1 MLAKEGTASPPTLPV
16 IVVGPLLANL
26 ADARVGHISRGER
39 SDNLGMRVSLL
50 PRMGLL
56 SLAALAITA
65 CGGPA
70 SSSGS
75 TPRGSLTLTGP
86 VNEHVAQR
94 TADAQAWCQTSTFTP
109 PPPALSPLMT
119 TLEGVVHF
127 GSGSGAISLHFVGG
141 PGQWTLPLPGETSS
155 PGPPGS
161 VVVTINSVEW
171 SGGQGSPAST
181 GSLILSGGS
190 GRSIRGSLN
199 ATLAPNS
206 TDPAGL
212 KVVGTWIC

>member
-1 MLAKEGTASPPTLPV
+1 MARAWAGRDQPQPTYTP
-16 IVVGPLLANL
+16 
-26 ADARVGHISRGER
+26 DAAVRHATLGER
-39 SDNLGMRVSLL
+39 SDNPGMRVSVSAPMTLF
-50 PRMGLL
+50 

-94 TADAQAWCQTSTFTP
+94 TPDAQAWCHTSTFTP

-127 GSGSGAISLHFVGG
+127 GSGSGAIALQFVGG
-141 PGQWTLPLPGETSS
+141 PGQWTLPLPGGTSNT
-155 PGPPGS
+155 GPPGS
-161 VVVTINSVEW
+161 VVVTVNGREW
-171 SGGQGSPAST
+171 SGGQGSPASN
-181 GSLILSGGS
+181 GSLTLSGGS

-199 ATLAPNS
+199 ATLAPSS

>member
-1 MLAKEGTASPPTLPV
+1 M
-16 IVVGPLLANL
+16 
-26 ADARVGHISRGER
+26 ADARRSTYPGGRSDSRG
-39 SDNLGMRVSLL
+39 MRMSVL
-50 PRMGLL
+50 PRMMLL

-75 TPRGSLTLTGP
+75 ALRGSLTLTGS

-94 TADAQAWCQTSTFTP
+94 TPDAQAWCQASTFTP

-119 TLEGVVHF
+119 TLEGVINF
-127 GSGSGAISLHFVGG
+127 GSGSGAVSLHFVGG
-141 PGQWTLPLPGETSS
+141 PGPWTLPLPGETSY

-161 VVVTINSVEW
+161 VVVTVNGDEW
-171 SGGQGSPAST
+171 SGGQSNPGST
-181 GSLILSGGS
+181 GSLTLSGGS

-199 ATLAPNS
+199 ATLAPSS
-206 TDPAGL
+206 TGPAGL
-212 KVVGTWIC
+212 KVVGTWSC